1 MTRLSILAAF
11 AISALPAWAGSEPE
25 HEHEQN
31 TDVFSAGEPGDPH
44 KPSRVIQVTMQE
56 RDGKMLFVP
65 NHVEVR
71 KGEQIKFIL
80 YNSGELDH
88 EFVLATAQ
96 ENQKHAEAMKMN
108 PKMEH
113 HDPNATR
120 VSPKKTDEIV
130 WHFAN
135 PGEFEFA
142 CLIPGHRDAGMFGTV
157 DVKDVQSRQQHQPR

>member
-1 MTRLSILAAF
+1 
-11 AISALPAWAGSEPE
+11 
-25 HEHEQN
+25 
-31 TDVFSAGEPGDPH
+31 
-44 KPSRVIQVTMQE
+44 
-56 RDGKMLFVP
+56 MLFVP

-71 KGEQIKFIL
+71 KGEQIKFVL

-108 PKMEH
+108 PEMEH

-130 WHFAN
+130 WRFTDS
-135 PGEFEFA
+135 GEFEFA

-157 DVKDVQSRQQHQPR
+157 NVKYLNKVRSNVSDDKKVPRLMDVYGMSRRPSRALGIEGHEAHCSCSIWNCDLILAVNRRDPL

>member
-1 MTRLSILAAF
+1 MTRLTIIAA
-11 AISALPAWAGSEPE
+11 IGVLSATNPLPATPGSEPAGHSHDME
-25 HEHEQN
+25 N
-31 TDVFSAGEPGDPH
+31 FSAGEPGDPE
-44 KPSRVIQVTMQE
+44 KSSRVIKVTMQE

-65 NHVEVR
+65 DHVEVR
-71 KGEQIKFIL
+71 IGEQIKFEL

-108 PKMEH
+108 PEMEH

-120 VSPKKTDEIV
+120 LAPKKTDEIV
-130 WHFAN
+130 WNFTK

-142 CLIPGHRDAGMFGTV
+142 CLIPGHRGAGMFGTV
-157 DVKDVQSRQQHQPR
+157 DVK